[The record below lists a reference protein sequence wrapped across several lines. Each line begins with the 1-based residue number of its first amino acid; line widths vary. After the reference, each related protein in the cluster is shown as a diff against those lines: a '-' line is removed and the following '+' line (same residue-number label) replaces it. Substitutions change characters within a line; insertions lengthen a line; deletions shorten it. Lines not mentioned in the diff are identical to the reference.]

1 MRSLW
6 IRSSLPVPTTSQR
19 LDSFENFASHWCDK
33 CEISPKSIRPLTC
46 RRPRRKQPAR
56 TGYWRGGASLLLP
69 ILGIEYDPTIN
80 MIRKVYG
87 DMSMD
92 DTQIKEWFN
101 MATYQWRAF
110 NAENVERVRAAINE
124 TRRLTVQEA
133 RQILHHDKVPA
144 HSSNLIQRFWSN
156 TTSTNYDSLP
166 TVLTRSDTFWTHLCT
181 KNGRPSMKT
190 AFHCETCLEKPALC
204 LGQCFEDYHGSLNPI
219 GATSCDVTVPGN
231 TARNSIRPSI
241 LTLYHKDSSSGSGS
255 GSSGREGLI
264 GGGMLATVHEDSE
277 LTETPLPLTRDM
289 LLVTQKRRA
298 TELRPKPEAYAG
310 VFLQTHV
317 PKARM
322 PYSSYNPVSRQDS
335 ELQSLS
341 SDARTESDNMSLTD
355 SSLDGVSSSSHH
367 RFSRKQYQRH
377 YRQVK
382 EAANLNRDLY
392 MHHTFIP
399 RTQRIQKEQVHP
411 MKPDQFAAIL
421 IEKLESVKRNQEAQE
436 KLDRKLQEA
445 EVLPPELTA
454 AVQRSLTDTIREKL
468 QLDDDNDQ
476 DILDQH
482 VSRVWS
488 DLTPSRSPGLISPR
502 PKSPPHRSRVNLPLA
517 KGSCGSS
524 LPSHVNA
531 APPHPYQ
538 TRPYTRYPRKD
549 KDVFSTFSSDSGNVH
564 DFTEGSEHRH
574 HLPKSKSMPD
584 YTETY
589 PQVPGH
595 DSRLRQSRGKWSSKK
610 TELTDSGVSVV
621 SDTPPV
627 SMASQFKDNWVM
639 SWLME
644 SGTGTGGVVS
654 THSERESVSS
664 CGKHS
669 HRRRSASPP
678 APAQP
683 FVADPSMPP
692 LPSPH
697 TPTQL
702 EEARRRLLEDELRTK
717 QSRPRFGVCSKAEA
731 SQSGGSTL
739 RRGGGGNGGGGGSGG
754 GKASTSSYT
763 IVVFSFCEEQFPYRT
778 RIPGKQVTL
787 RQFKEYLPK
796 KGSYRYFFKTECE
809 DLDMTV
815 IQEEITD
822 DNDILP
828 LWEGKIMAQVK
839 AAD

>member
-1 MRSLW
+1 MSVPAD
-6 IRSSLPVPTTSQR
+6 SSSAQSITFHQNSPRPPVVPGEETCTGVQSPLVQWGGKLCRGGSPVPT
-19 LDSFENFASHWCDK
+19 
-33 CEISPKSIRPLTC
+33 
-46 RRPRRKQPAR
+46 PRRSTLSHHESLPGCAPLGFEPEGSSSPSAREPQSPPSCLRWARCLPALLEDPDGVELFRRYLEGEGRSHADALDFWFACEGLRKQTDPEKISQLVR
-56 TGYWRGGASLLLP
+56 VIYRRYFLKTQLGVSEELRKSVNRRIKDGGELDCGVFTESQQ
-69 ILGIEYDPTIN
+69 E
-80 MIRKVYG
+80 
-87 DMSMD
+87 
-92 DTQIKEWFN
+92 
-101 MATYQWRAF
+101 
-110 NAENVERVRAAINE
+110 VERII
-124 TRRLTVQEA
+124 T
-133 RQILHHDKVPA
+133 D
-144 HSSNLIQRFWSN
+144 
-156 TTSTNYDSLP
+156 TTYPNFL
-166 TVLTRSDTFWTHLCT
+166 RSDVYLNHVQAAQ
-181 KNGRPSMKT
+181 NGS
-190 AFHCETCLEKPALC
+190 
-204 LGQCFEDYHGSLNPI
+204 S
-219 GATSCDVTVPGN
+219 
-231 TARNSIRPSI
+231 
-241 LTLYHKDSSSGSGS
+241 SSSGSGS